1 MQRYKIKIEYEG
13 TPFVGWQF
21 QKNGQSVQEVL
32 QKAIFNFSREKVVV
46 TGAGRTDSGVHA
58 LAQVAHFDLKKK
70 IKRKSLLPAINQNIG
85 NKPITVLKINKTNK
99 KFHARFDAKK
109 RTYQYTIVNRQSPLT
124 LQKNKAWHI
133 LKKLDVKV
141 MKKGA
146 KLLLGTHDFSTFRAS
161 SCGAKSPIKTMEKI
175 SIKKN
180 KEIEIKKK
188 TIISYHRSLL
198 KNHLCVAA
206 VKTNIPIKDVTMTNK
221 ACQIFS
227 IPIKSNSWLNKK
239 TIGRMPVLKLYQK
252 ACTPVLSGSP
262 PEIAAAAYEA
272 KPTGG
277 VTSAIN
283 PK

>member
-32 QKAIFNFSREKVVV
+32 QKAIFNFSKEKVVV

-70 IKRKSLLPAINQNIG
+70 IKSKNILPAINQNIG
-85 NKPITVLKINKTNK
+85 NKPVTVLKINRTNN

-109 RTYQYTIVNRQSPLT
+109 RTYQYIIINRQSPLA

-133 LKKLDVKV
+133 RKKLDLKI
-141 MKKGA
+141 MKKGG
-146 KLLLGTHDFSTFRAS
+146 KMLLGTHDFSTFRAS

-180 KEIEIKKK
+180 KEKITLKFTSKSFLQQQVRSMVGCIKYLGEGKWSLDTFKNSFKSKK
-188 TIISYHRSLL
+188 RAKCAPPAPACGLYL
-198 KNHLCVAA
+198 A
-206 VKTNIPIKDVTMTNK
+206 NIK
-221 ACQIFS
+221 
-227 IPIKSNSWLNKK
+227 
-239 TIGRMPVLKLYQK
+239 Y
-252 ACTPVLSGSP
+252 
-262 PEIAAAAYEA
+262 
-272 KPTGG
+272 
-277 VTSAIN
+277 
-283 PK
+283 

>member
-70 IKRKSLLPAINQNIG
+70 IKKKSLLPAINQSIG
-85 NKPITVLKINKTNK
+85 NKPVTVLKINKTNE

-109 RTYQYTIVNRQSPLT
+109 RTYQYIIINRQSPLT

-133 LKKLDVKV
+133 RKKLNVKT

-146 KLLLGTHDFSTFRAS
+146 QLLLGTHDFSTFRAS

-175 SIKKN
+175 SIRKN
-180 KEIEIKKK
+180 KEKIILEFTSKSFLQQQVRSMVGCIKYLGDGKWNLDNFKK
-188 TIISYHRSLL
+188 SFRSKKRTKCAPPAPACGLYLKNISY
-198 KNHLCVAA
+198 
-206 VKTNIPIKDVTMTNK
+206 
-221 ACQIFS
+221 
-227 IPIKSNSWLNKK
+227 
-239 TIGRMPVLKLYQK
+239 
-252 ACTPVLSGSP
+252 
-262 PEIAAAAYEA
+262 
-272 KPTGG
+272 
-277 VTSAIN
+277 
-283 PK
+283 